1 MFDCAKLTIIKT
13 IDASNS
19 IWKIVTINDDHLL
32 CGGNKILMVLRVS
45 DFTVI
50 VKEDLDTQSWI
61 GDIVRVNKENEFA
74 LTTTTGIEF
83 IKIEAATLA
92 IQRLPLKLNNTLS
105 SINKIRDNLLLIS
118 DYGKDLFTYDTL
130 NENKLSQCNNS
141 SFVWSIKRLEQS
153 DN

>member
-1 MFDCAKLTIIKT
+1 MLIGHIKT
-13 IDASNS
+13 IDIASKL
-19 IWKIVTINDDHLL
+19 ILKIVAINDDHLL
-32 CGGNKILMVLRVS
+32 CGGREILMVLRVS

-50 VKEDLDTQSWI
+50 VKEDTQSDI
-61 GDIVRVNKENEFA
+61 IDIVRVNKENEFA
-74 LTTTTGIEF
+74 LTTKNEIEF

-118 DYGKDLFTYDTL
+118 DGKDLLFTYGTL

-141 SFVWSIKRLEQS
+141 SHVWSIKKLEQS

>member
-1 MFDCAKLTIIKT
+1 
-13 IDASNS
+13 
-19 IWKIVTINDDHLL
+19 
-32 CGGNKILMVLRVS
+32 MVLRVS

-50 VKEDLDTQSWI
+50 VKEDTQSVIW
-61 GDIVRVNKENEFA
+61 DIVRVNKENEFA
-74 LTTTTGIEF
+74 LTTITGIEF

-92 IQRLPLKLNNTLS
+92 IQRLPLKLNILYS
-105 SINKIRDNLLLIS
+105 MINKIRDNLLLIS
-118 DYGKDLFTYDTL
+118 DRRELLFTYDTL

>member
-1 MFDCAKLTIIKT
+1 
-13 IDASNS
+13 
-19 IWKIVTINDDHLL
+19 
-32 CGGNKILMVLRVS
+32 MVLRVS

-50 VKEDLDTQSWI
+50 VKEDTQSGI
-61 GDIVRVNKENEFA
+61 KDIVRVNKENEFA

-92 IQRLPLKLNNTLS
+92 IQRLPLKLNNTNS

-118 DYGKDLFTYDTL
+118 QGKDLFTYDTL

>member
-1 MFDCAKLTIIKT
+1 MIIK
-13 IDASNS
+13 
-19 IWKIVTINDDHLL
+19 IVAINDDHLL
-32 CGGNKILMVLRVS
+32 CGGNEILMVLRVS

-50 VKEDLDTQSWI
+50 VKEDTQSVI
-61 GDIVRVNKENEFA
+61 RDIVRVNKENEFA
-74 LTTTTGIEF
+74 LTTATTGIEF

-92 IQRLPLKLNNTLS
+92 IQRLPLKLNNTHS

-118 DYGKDLFTYDTL
+118 QGNDLFTYDTL
-130 NENKLSQCNNS
+130 NESKLSQCNNS

>member
-1 MFDCAKLTIIKT
+1 MFDCDKLTIIKT

-19 IWKIVTINDDHLL
+19 IYKIVAINDDHLL
-32 CGGNKILMVLRVS
+32 CGGDEILMVLRVS

-50 VKEDLDTQSWI
+50 VKEDTQSWI
-61 GDIVRVNKENEFA
+61 GDIVRINKENEFA
-74 LTTTTGIEF
+74 LTTFKDGIEF

-92 IQRLPLKLNNTLS
+92 IQRLPLKLNNMYS

-118 DYGKDLFTYDTL
+118 DRSELFTYDTL

-141 SFVWSIKRLEQS
+141 SHVWSIKRLEQS

>member
-1 MFDCAKLTIIKT
+1 
-13 IDASNS
+13 
-19 IWKIVTINDDHLL
+19 
-32 CGGNKILMVLRVS
+32 MVLRVS

-50 VKEDLDTQSWI
+50 VKEDTQSVI
-61 GDIVRVNKENEFA
+61 RDIVRVNKENEFA
-74 LTTTTGIEF
+74 LTTVNTGIEF

-118 DYGKDLFTYDTL
+118 DGKDLLFTYGTL

-141 SFVWSIKRLEQS
+141 SHVWSIKKLEQS

>member
-1 MFDCAKLTIIKT
+1 
-13 IDASNS
+13 
-19 IWKIVTINDDHLL
+19 
-32 CGGNKILMVLRVS
+32 MVLRVS

-50 VKEDLDTQSWI
+50 VKEDTQSWI
-61 GDIVRVNKENEFA
+61 RDIVRVNKENEFA
-74 LTTTTGIEF
+74 LETNEGIQF

-118 DYGKDLFTYDTL
+118 QGNDLFTYDTL

-141 SFVWSIKRLEQS
+141 SNVRSIKRLEQS

>member
-13 IDASNS
+13 IDASTL
-19 IWKIVTINDDHLL
+19 IVVKIVAIDDDHLL
-32 CGGNKILMVLRVS
+32 CGSYEILMVLRVS

-50 VKEDLDTQSWI
+50 VKEHTQSLI
-61 GDIVRVNKENEFA
+61 YDIVRVNKENEFA
-74 LTTTTGIEF
+74 LSTDKGIEF

-92 IQRLPLKLNNTLS
+92 IQRLPLKLNNTNS
-105 SINKIRDNLLLIS
+105 RINKIRDNLLLIS
-118 DYGKDLFTYDTL
+118 DGKDLLFTYDTL
-130 NENKLSQCNNS
+130 NENKLSQCNNT

>member
-13 IDASNS
+13 IDASNL
-19 IWKIVTINDDHLL
+19 IYKIVAINDDHLL

-50 VKEDLDTQSWI
+50 VKEDTQSVIW
-61 GDIVRVNKENEFA
+61 DIVRVNKENEFA
-74 LTTTTGIEF
+74 LTTITGIEF

-118 DYGKDLFTYDTL
+118 DGKDLLFTYGTL

-141 SFVWSIKRLEQS
+141 SHVWSIKRLEQN

>member
-13 IDASNS
+13 IDASNT
-19 IWKIVTINDDHLL
+19 IWKIVAINDDHLL
-32 CGGNKILMVLRVS
+32 CGGDEILMVLRVS

-50 VKEDLDTQSWI
+50 VKEDTQSKI
-61 GDIVRVNKENEFA
+61 IDIVRVNKENEFA

-92 IQRLPLKLNNTLS
+92 IQRLPLKLNNKLS

-118 DYGKDLFTYDTL
+118 EYGDRLFTYDTL
-130 NENKLSQCNNS
+130 SKKKLSEVNKNNHS
-141 SFVWSIKRLEQS
+141 STFDIKRVE
-153 DN
+153 

>member
-1 MFDCAKLTIIKT
+1 
-13 IDASNS
+13 
-19 IWKIVTINDDHLL
+19 
-32 CGGNKILMVLRVS
+32 MVLRVS

-50 VKEDLDTQSWI
+50 VKEDTQSWI
-61 GDIVRVNKENEFA
+61 TDIVRVNKENEFA
-74 LTTTTGIEF
+74 LTTATTGIEF

-92 IQRLPLKLNNTLS
+92 IQRLPLKLNNTYS
-105 SINKIRDNLLLIS
+105 KINKIRDNLLLIS
-118 DYGKDLFTYDTL
+118 QGKDLFTYDTL